1 MERRGFRIPEKS
13 GCVRGIVICAAVMFA
28 TQFFGLY
35 IMLGGGIPEWGFY
48 WSFPLRFYGNILLLQ
63 GQISDLLLPAGS
75 TSAEFLKGRCN
86 ARQTAGPG

>member
-35 IMLGGGIPEWGFY
+35 IMLGGGILE
-48 WSFPLRFYGNILLLQ
+48 FPSEVLWEHIAF
-63 GQISDLLLPAGS
+63 AG
-75 TSAEFLKGRCN
+75 TN
-86 ARQTAGPG
+86 Q